1 MLTKEAIEALSKA
14 DAIRAADEAAVIAV
28 ATVALPNDFTLHDV
42 EKYMDLRRRLR
53 GAMTTS
59 ALADFASYAIENK
72 ENGARVFVSQSD
84 MSATAVLNIG
94 KPDAPGHADNT
105 ATLKAQSTAAYRAL
119 VSIAN
124 GQGCPQAKVAEFLED
139 WAPLIQCERDGQPV
153 PLSRA
158 IAAVRAISIEKLQKV
173 GAEEQQLSATRTA
186 FESVKAEGSD
196 IPAFINFKTEPFQ
209 GLASRVFSM
218 RLGIITE
225 GKPAI
230 TLRIVKAEQHA
241 EEMATELANL
251 VRTAIG
257 DAMPVLVGSYSVKA

>member
-1 MLTKEAIEALSKA
+1 MLTKEAIEKLSEAQAITAAQKA
-14 DAIRAADEAAVIAV
+14 MGLDSA
-28 ATVALPNDFTLHDV
+28 VALPSDFTLHDI
-42 EKYMDLRRRLR
+42 EKFMHERRRLR

-59 ALADFASYAIENK
+59 VLADFASYAIENK
-72 ENGARVFVSQSD
+72 ENGARVFVSQTD
-84 MSATAVLNIG
+84 MAAVAVLNIG
-94 KPDAPGHADNT
+94 APLAPGHADNT

-119 VSIAN
+119 AAIAN
-124 GQGCPQAKVAEFLED
+124 GQACLQAKVAEFLED
-139 WAPLIQCERDGQPV
+139 WAPLISCERDGQPV

-158 IAAVRAISIEKLQKV
+158 VAAVRAISIEKLQKV

-196 IPAFINFKTEPFQ
+196 IPAFINFKTEPYQ

-251 VRTAIG
+251 VRIAIG
-257 DAMPVLVGSYSVKA
+257 DAMPVLVGSYTVKA